1 MEPQN
6 GLIFIHVQERGDPR
20 PATWAVLTRNGLR
33 SSLGGLWGAQA
44 VAGRAGGW
52 PKDYGAGLVRAL
64 SAGLVPAQ
72 VREEDADGNAYRWE
86 DRMANFGFP

>member
-6 GLIFIHVQERGDPR
+6 GLIFIQVQERGDPR

-52 PKDYGAGLVRAL
+52 PK
-64 SAGLVPAQ
+64 
-72 VREEDADGNAYRWE
+72 E
-86 DRMANFGFP
+86 